1 MSRPS
6 ASPPRTCVRQVL
18 RCLVPLLLVLS
29 GTRCSN
35 GGLAPLPSGGVRV
48 LFIGNS
54 LTYVNDL
61 PRTIAAMADSL
72 GEEPLVYR
80 TVAKANYAL
89 EDHYNDGIE
98 GRIREG
104 GWHYVVMQQG
114 PSTLPANRLHLAA
127 WTSALNEF
135 IVAAGARAALY
146 EVAPGGTSPA
156 SFEAVRTSYREA
168 ADLVDGMFIP
178 AAEAF
183 LEAWEQD
190 PTLVLYQGDQF
201 HPSHLG
207 TYLIALVHF
216 EMLYDRPATDLP
228 DVAVVDGNRLAL
240 PEATVAMLQQAAHDA
255 VVAWGVR

>member
-1 MSRPS
+1 MR
-6 ASPPRTCVRQVL
+6 L
-18 RCLVPLLLVLS
+18 LIPLLLILT
-29 GTRCSN
+29 GARCSN
-35 GGLAPLPSGGVRV
+35 GSLAPLPAGGVRV

-54 LTYVNDL
+54 LTSVNDL

-80 TVAKANYAL
+80 TVAKSNYAL
-89 EDHYNDGIE
+89 EDHYNDGIR
-98 GRIREG
+98 GRIHDG
-104 GWHYVVMQQG
+104 GWEVVVMQQG
-114 PSTLPANRLHLAA
+114 PSTLPANRLNLAA
-127 WTSALNEF
+127 WASAINEY
-135 IVAAGARAALY
+135 VVEVGARAALY
-146 EVAPGGTSPA
+146 EVAPGGTSLA

-168 ADLVDGMFIP
+168 ADLVGGMFIP

-183 LEAWEQD
+183 LEAWEED

-228 DVAVVDGNRLAL
+228 DIAVVDGNRLAL